1 MKIHLQK
8 LVNKVINLEDYVYL
22 IILLAAFLHI
32 SFLILFYFMNINEL
46 FYLNIVSVLI
56 YITIT
61 INFKT
66 KYARTY
72 YMIVYFEVLIHQLI
86 AIYYTGSAS
95 GFDLL
100 LCCLILVQFLFFKKS
115 TCFLSTIM
123 IICLIYVSYFQADSL
138 LLHSNKLFTIDIYK
152 NSNIIL
158 YPINLAVLLVF
169 LIVYGVL
176 VTVIPSKRIND
187 LTKIVYKDF
196 LTGLNNR
203 KYIEDVVLSKYNQE
217 NILVAIA
224 DIDNFKHINDTY
236 GHQTGDIVLK
246 MLAIVLI
253 NKNKKYAKY
262 NVDICRWGG
271 EEFLIIADI
280 NDTDIANMFLN
291 EIREDI
297 FRLKIS
303 DLHETISVTIGAS
316 ISSFNPKEYKQMF
329 EIADKNLYVGKNTG
343 KNKCVITKA

>member
-1 MKIHLQK
+1 MKKIYNI
-8 LVNKVINLEDYVYL
+8 LVDKIVDDYGYF
-22 IILLAAFLHI
+22 IILLALVLHL
-32 SFLILFYFMNINEL
+32 SFIGIFYFMGITEL
-46 FYLNIVSVLI
+46 FIINIFSTLI
-56 YITIT
+56 YAFLAIT
-61 INFKT
+61 FQSH
-66 KYARTY
+66 RSDFY
-72 YMIVYFEVLIHQLI
+72 YSIAYLEILIHQL
-86 AIYYTGSAS
+86 AGIYYTGAAS

-100 LCCLILVQFLFFKKS
+100 LCCLMLAQFLFFRKS
-115 TCFLSTIM
+115 TCIISTLV
-123 IICLIYVSYFQADSL
+123 IIAIIYISYFDANSPI
-138 LLHSNKLFTIDIYK
+138 LHSEKLFNNDIYK

-158 YPINLAVLLVF
+158 YPINIGILFTF
-169 LIVYGVL
+169 LIGYGLL
-176 VTVIPSKRIND
+176 VTVIPSKKIND
-187 LTKIVYKDF
+187 LKKLIYKDF

-203 KYIEDVVLSKYNQE
+203 KYIEDVVLPKYNQE

-280 NDTDIANMFLN
+280 NDTDIASMFLN
-291 EIREDI
+291 DIREDI